1 MLLEK
6 IYILL
11 HTWKHN
17 LGSCGSQGREWRS
30 RQGVLEL
37 GSEGVVGIRF
47 AKEEE
52 DLGYRKQNM
61 PRFSDLRITYPLED
75 GQVSGE
81 PGPLPSPPSW
91 PVGSLLGAVG
101 SVCLLVHL
109 LDFSPFSLPL
119 CRMPEPLS
127 LSTAWG

>member
-11 HTWKHN
+11 HTWKCN
-17 LGSCGSQGREWRS
+17 LGSCGSQGGRCRS
-30 RQGVLEL
+30 RGALEL
-37 GSEGVVGIRF
+37 GSEGGAGVGC
-47 AKEEE
+47 AKEEK

-61 PRFSDLRITYPLED
+61 PRFRDLRITYPLED

-81 PGPLPSPPSW
+81 PGPLASPPSW

-109 LDFSPFSLPL
+109 LGFSPFPLPL

-127 LSTAWG
+127 LSTARG

>member
-1 MLLEK
+1 MVARE
-6 IYILL
+6 
-11 HTWKHN
+11 
-17 LGSCGSQGREWRS
+17 GSAGAGEGPWS
-30 RQGVLEL
+30 RVLKVGQEL
-37 GSEGVVGIRF
+37 AMQR
-47 AKEEE
+47 EEE

-109 LDFSPFSLPL
+109 LGYFPFPLPL

-127 LSTAWG
+127 LSTARG